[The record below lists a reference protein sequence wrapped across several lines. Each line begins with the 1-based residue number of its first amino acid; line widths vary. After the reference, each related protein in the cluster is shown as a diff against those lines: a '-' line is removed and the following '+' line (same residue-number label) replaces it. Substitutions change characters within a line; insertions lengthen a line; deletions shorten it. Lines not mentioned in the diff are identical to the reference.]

1 MHSSVD
7 GTLIL
12 RTKSVWSK
20 TDIILMHA
28 RGRMQDAN
36 KPFDLMTKHIDL
48 DNFNSVPID
57 VGRNLTNVTSDQST
71 KHT

>member
-1 MHSSVD
+1 
-7 GTLIL
+7 
-12 RTKSVWSK
+12 
-20 TDIILMHA
+20 
-28 RGRMQDAN
+28 MQDAN